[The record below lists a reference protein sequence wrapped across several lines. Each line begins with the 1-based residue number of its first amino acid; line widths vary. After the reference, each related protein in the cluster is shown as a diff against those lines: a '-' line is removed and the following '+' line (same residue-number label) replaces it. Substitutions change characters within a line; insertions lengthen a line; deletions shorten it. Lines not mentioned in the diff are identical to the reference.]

1 MEAPDQPVTARGPS
15 ILMGLMTSDERS
27 QAPDL
32 APFPSAVL
40 EALELCE
47 DQDAQPKDVVALV
60 QHEPMIASRML
71 RLVNSSAFGL
81 RREVQDLEEAS
92 NYLGLDALAETA
104 LAAAYAMQHQDRGYL
119 QNNDADFLWRR
130 AVAHG
135 LAARLVAESH
145 SKVPPSRAFLAGL
158 LESIG
163 LLWAFQ
169 SVPQRF
175 LDRVQLL
182 LERGCSPRAAQS
194 LVLRCDHLQRGALL
208 LKSWNLPEY
217 VWQTLED
224 LREPR
229 DKARNPELHR
239 VLRRAGGL
247 ASELLL
253 DRNIATRERLWTLT
267 PAWAWW
273 NGQPGR
279 DRAGADPLLPEL
291 QTRFDE
297 LSQL

>member
-15 ILMGLMTSDERS
+15 VLLGLMTSDERS
-27 QAPDL
+27 HAPDL
-32 APFPSAVL
+32 APFPAAVL

-47 DQDAQPKDVVALV
+47 SPEAQPRDVVMRV
-60 QHEPMIASRML
+60 QHEPMIAARML

-81 RREVQDLEEAS
+81 CRQVQDLEEAS

-104 LAAAYAMQHQDRGYL
+104 LAAAYAMQHKDRGYL
-119 QNNDADFLWRR
+119 HANDADFLWRR
-130 AVAHG
+130 AVSHG
-135 LAARLVAESH
+135 LAARLVAEHTSDI
-145 SKVPPSRAFLAGL
+145 VPSRAFLAGL

-169 SVPQRF
+169 NVPPRF
-175 LDRVQLL
+175 LERVQVL

-208 LKSWNLPEY
+208 LKSWELPAY

-224 LREPR
+224 LRDSL
-229 DKARNPELHR
+229 DKARHPDLHR
-239 VLRRAGGL
+239 ILRRGSGI

-253 DRNIATRERLWTLT
+253 TRERLWTLN
-267 PAWAWW
+267 PAWAWTH
-273 NGQPGR
+273 GQPGR
-279 DRAGADPLLPEL
+279 DLAANDVLLPEL
-291 QTRFDE
+291 QVRYEE
-297 LSQL
+297 LGQL

>member
-15 ILMGLMTSDERS
+15 ILLGLMTSDERS
-27 QAPDL
+27 RAPEL

-47 DQDAQPKDVVALV
+47 DPDAQPKDVVALV
-60 QHEPMIASRML
+60 QHDPMIAARML
-71 RLVNSSAFGL
+71 RLVNSSVFGL
-81 RREVQDLEEAS
+81 LREVQDLEEAS

-104 LAAAYAMQHQDRGYL
+104 LAAAYAMQHQNQGYL
-119 QNNDADFLWRR
+119 RGKDADYLWSR
-130 AVAHG
+130 AMAHG
-135 LAARLVAESH
+135 LAARLVAENTPE
-145 SKVPPSRAFLAGL
+145 VPPSRAFLAGL

-163 LLWAFQ
+163 LLWVFQ
-169 SVPQRF
+169 SVPSRF
-175 LDRVQLL
+175 HQRVQLL
-182 LERGCSPRAAQS
+182 LDRGCSPRAAQS
-194 LVLRCDHLQRGALL
+194 LVLRCDHLQRGARL
-208 LKSWNLPEY
+208 LKAWSLPEY

-229 DKARNPELHR
+229 GVARNPDLHR

-253 DRNIATRERLWTLT
+253 SRNIATRERLWTLT